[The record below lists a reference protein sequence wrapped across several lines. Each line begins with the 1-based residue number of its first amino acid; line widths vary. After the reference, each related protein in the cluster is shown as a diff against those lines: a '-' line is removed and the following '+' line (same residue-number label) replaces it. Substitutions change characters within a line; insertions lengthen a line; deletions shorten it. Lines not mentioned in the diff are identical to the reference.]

1 VRRAGTVGTDD
12 DLLVSTLPAMP
23 GQRPD
28 GRAPG
33 AGVDRRA
40 QVVAPDERAVPLRS
54 LDDGDV
60 GWGGGPDTNDDRL
73 ARDRPPHW

>member
-1 VRRAGTVGTDD
+1 MRRAGTVGTDD
-12 DLLVSTLPAMP
+12 DLLVSTLPAMT

-28 GRAPG
+28 GQAPG
-33 AGVDRRA
+33 AGGDRRVP
-40 QVVAPDERAVPLRS
+40 VVAPDERAIPLRS

-60 GWGGGPDTNDDRL
+60 GWGGGADTNDDRL